1 MMQMEETKIEVTV
14 EQRNR
19 IRKMPAAAKLQYIE
33 ELLEVLAFYVDTDD
47 TIMTGTCPRTGVPWI
62 IENGE
67 YAVNKNK
74 ARALLGLPPE
84 GED

>member
-1 MMQMEETKIEVTV
+1 MMPE
-14 EQRNR
+14 
-19 IRKMPAAAKLQYIE
+19 AAKLRYIGD
-33 ELLEVLAFYVDTDD
+33 LLEVLAFYVETDD
-47 TIMTGTCPRTGVPWI
+47 TIMTGTCPQTGIPWI

-74 ARALLGLPPE
+74 ARALLGHPPE

>member
-1 MMQMEETKIEVTV
+1 MEETKIEVTA
-14 EQRNR
+14 EQWNR
-19 IRKMPAAAKLQYIE
+19 IRKMPDGAKLRYISD
-33 ELLEVLAFYVDTDD
+33 LLEVLAFYVNTDD
-47 TIMTGTCPRTGVPWI
+47 TKIYGTCPRTGVPWI